1 MIFCCD
7 SWWSSGKICSIRK
20 KRKRPINVHN
30 PIYVDDA
37 CGCANAS
44 GNKCKNTLANWLPSA
59 TLNINLIVSMK
70 MKIFIFLDKKK
81 KNMSNN
87 VEDIENDLGKS
98 RVSIALLKRNLE

>member
-1 MIFCCD
+1 MLLV
-7 SWWSSGKICSIRK
+7 
-20 KRKRPINVHN
+20 IN
-30 PIYVDDA
+30 A
-37 CGCANAS
+37 KS
-44 GNKCKNTLANWLPSA
+44 TLANWLPSA

-70 MKIFIFLDKKK
+70 MKILIFLDKKK

>member
-1 MIFCCD
+1 M
-7 SWWSSGKICSIRK
+7 
-20 KRKRPINVHN
+20 
-30 PIYVDDA
+30 
-37 CGCANAS
+37 
-44 GNKCKNTLANWLPSA
+44 ANWLPSA

-70 MKIFIFLDKKK
+70 MKILIFLDKKK